1 MYYDKHDPTVV
12 HETIL
17 KDIVDVLSDVKD
29 IDEIEF
35 ELGKN
40 KSFKSIASA
49 SSNLTLVFPVLCST
63 DMDITSAQMISKA
76 IERKC
81 VAMLQILFSAFAINN
96 ADDAVEYI
104 KKFHSNMRMTDRMDL
119 DSFVSYVDD
128 FVRKLDETAPIK
140 VDKTLYDVLK
150 EDFKRN
156 MAYYIATDCI
166 SESSINDYTVYPS
179 GVLGGATVL
188 KEAPGPSDAYDHYE
202 RAIKDVGNQLS
213 RVAYDANRT
222 ARSAIRSLGN
232 IRVNVTTGGGGSKK
246 SDNDSQ
252 DLKNYAEYFSK
263 QIMPTDIKKANEL
276 MPTTM
281 MVNFIRPGKDGAD
294 AITTTAIIGVKA
306 KLYPVSSMD
315 IIDRIKAKSKD
326 SNAFNNFIRAT
337 TREISFWKDFV
348 FAIDKAKL
356 DALSSSRRGSSSPV
370 WKLLERR
377 AMKSRIRRNLRMT
390 NDATAITTLVMSQ
403 NEVEW
408 LLKNDNID
416 MMNPYTARALMEQF
430 NLLGIT
436 IVDESI
442 EVAKFI
448 FDTGD
453 DDYESLTFS
462 SLERESSDSTYKRVV
477 NLMTKMG
484 R

>member
-49 SSNLTLVFPVLCST
+49 SSNLTLVFPVVCST

-81 VAMLQILFSAFAINN
+81 VAMLQMLFSAFTIND
-96 ADDAVEYI
+96 ADDAMDYI
-104 KKFHSNMRMTDRMDL
+104 KKFHTNMRMTDRMDL
-119 DSFVSYVDD
+119 DTFVSYVDD
-128 FVRKLDETAPIK
+128 FVKKMDESAPIT
-140 VDKTLYDVLK
+140 VDKKQYEAVR

-156 MAYYIATDCI
+156 MDFYLNTNCI
-166 SESSINDYTVYPS
+166 SENSLNDYSIIPG
-179 GVLGGATVL
+179 GVLGGERTVL
-188 KEAPGPSDAYDHYE
+188 KEAPLGPSDPNDHF
-202 RAIKDVGNQLS
+202 L
-213 RVAYDANRT
+213 
-222 ARSAIRSLGN
+222 RSFNAAMNKAASTIAKNAEIS
-232 IRVNVTTGGGGSKK
+232 VNYSVQQKK
-246 SDNDSQ
+246 EDSSGV
-252 DLKNYAEYFSK
+252 LKNMGDFHSK

-281 MVNFIRPGKDGAD
+281 LVNFVKPGKDGGD
-294 AITTTAIIGVKA
+294 AITTTAVIGVKA

-315 IIDRIKAKSKD
+315 IIDRIKSKSQD
-326 SNAFNNFIRAT
+326 TNTFNNFIRAT

-356 DALSSSRRGSSSPV
+356 DALSSSRRGSSSPI

-408 LLKNDNID
+408 LIKNDNID
-416 MMNPYTARALMEQF
+416 ITNPYTARSLMEKF
-430 NLLGIT
+430 NLLGIS

-453 DDYESLTFS
+453 DDYESLTFA
-462 SLERESSDSTYKRVV
+462 SLEREASDSTYKRVV